1 MRGPGGRHTRC
12 LPRGGAAGA
21 YASDQLHTLPNI
33 ICSAVR
39 LGARRAAATALVSVQ
54 LHTGMYL
61 EGLDHG
67 FPATSSAA
75 VRRASMLNSTGFV
88 RVIVAEMDVDDLL

>member
-1 MRGPGGRHTRC
+1 MRV
-12 LPRGGAAGA
+12 
-21 YASDQLHTLPNI
+21 DQLYTLPNI

-39 LGARRAAATALVSVQ
+39 LGARRGAAIALVSVK

-61 EGLDHG
+61 GGLDHG

-75 VRRASMLNSTGFV
+75 VRRATMLNSPGFV
-88 RVIVAEMDVDDLL
+88 RWSTGLAGNPIFILFRYEML